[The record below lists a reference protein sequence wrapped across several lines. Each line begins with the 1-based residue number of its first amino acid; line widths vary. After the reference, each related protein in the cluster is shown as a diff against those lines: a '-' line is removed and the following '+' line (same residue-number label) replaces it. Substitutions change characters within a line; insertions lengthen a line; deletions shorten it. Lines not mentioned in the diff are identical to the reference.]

1 MRELV
6 KKLCR
11 PNNAMRAEALKSELS
26 ARNAAFECREN
37 MAIVV
42 PAATDEAVVLC
53 AHFDAVPDSF
63 GYNDNGMS
71 LAIILSLLNRLP
83 KFTEVVF
90 TNEEECGCR
99 GARYYLRHTTKRLL
113 GCVNLDVCG
122 FGNTIYCDPM
132 NSDIGL
138 LGCKNGRMPF
148 NDGYIFAEHGVPAL
162 TLSAGPADVPFGEG
176 IRQIG
181 RTIHCGP
188 LDNDLDVLNCELSAL
203 FRSFILRAVKA
214 LSDSAYP
221 TCAE

>member
-90 TNEEECGCR
+90 TNEEEYGCR

-122 FGNTIYCDPM
+122 FGNMVYCDRM
-132 NSDIGL
+132 NSAL
-138 LGCKNGRMPF
+138 ELPGCKTGRMPL
-148 NDGYIFAEHGVPAL
+148 NDGCIFAANGIPTL
-162 TLSAGPADVPFGEG
+162 TLSTGPADV
-176 IRQIG
+176 
-181 RTIHCGP
+181 
-188 LDNDLDVLNCELSAL
+188 
-203 FRSFILRAVKA
+203 SFAQG
-214 LSDSAYP
+214 SDSGLP
-221 TCAE
+221 MRHCAPSR